1 MEHTFLYRASLFDE
15 GKPLHVFL
23 KEHHYSGKLISRL
36 RRTPDGLQI
45 AGKTVYT
52 NHIMEAG
59 EVLQVRVMEERDSSH
74 ILPVPMP
81 LNILY
86 EDTDLMVLNKP
97 SNLPVHPSIGN
108 YDNTLAN
115 GLVHYFACSGQPFTF
130 RIINRLDRDTTGLVI
145 IAKHSLSA
153 CILYDMAAKRML
165 HRTYLAVVTGHL
177 SGSGTICAPIARTSD
192 SVISRCVDFARGE
205 QAVTH
210 YEALE
215 YQNGYTLV
223 QTGTPFLW
231 TGISPSNDRTKPVFP
246 GTVAFGHDI
255 HFPVLVHK
263 KQSLPEA
270 GFPCILDLSVY
281 KVEREMTGVGDHRF
295 TNACCLFS

>member
-23 KEHHYSGKLISRL
+23 KEHHYCGKLISRL

-223 QTGTPFLW
+223 QVVLETGRTHQIRVHMQYIGHPIPGDFLYYPDYSV
-231 TGISPSNDRTKPVFP
+231 ISRQALHSFGLEFP
-246 GTVAFGHDI
+246 H
-255 HFPVLVHK
+255 P
-263 KQSLPEA
+263 
-270 GFPCILDLSVY
+270 
-281 KVEREMTGVGDHRF
+281 MTGQNLSFLAPLPSDMTSIF
-295 TNACCLFS
+295 LS